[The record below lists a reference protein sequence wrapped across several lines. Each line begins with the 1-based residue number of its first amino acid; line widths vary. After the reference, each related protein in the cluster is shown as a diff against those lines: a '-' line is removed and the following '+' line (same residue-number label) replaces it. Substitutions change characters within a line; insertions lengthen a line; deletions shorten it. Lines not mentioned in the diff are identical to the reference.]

1 MTQTNSWLLSVRPH
15 TRLERLLAEDSKMQA
30 ILFVVYL
37 VHVLVSLFLIL
48 VVLLQQGKG
57 ADLAVFGGGST
68 QAAFGARSATT
79 LLHKLTVGGFI
90 IFIFT
95 TMSIA
100 ILQTR
105 GSSGASVVGAT
116 AAAAAAANTPDEAS
130 DAVDSATDAA
140 ATANGAMNDSLADDD
155 SAAPAGDAATAS
167 DAMPAETSDTNNAA
181 TAPEEDNDG

>member
-1 MTQTNSWLLSVRPH
+1 MQFLLFS
-15 TRLERLLAEDSKMQA
+15 
-30 ILFVVYL
+30 IYL

-90 IFIFT
+90 IFIAT

-100 ILQTR
+100 IIQTR
-105 GSSGASVVGAT
+105 GLEETSVVGAT
-116 AAAAAAANTPDEAS
+116 AAAANAAD
-130 DAVDSATDAA
+130 DAVDEAADTATENTAGDTMAA
-140 ATANGAMNDSLADDD
+140 D
-155 SAAPAGDAATAS
+155 SAGEETTPPTGDAAPTENTADGGS
-167 DAMPAETSDTNNAA
+167 EPAA
-181 TAPEEDNDG
+181 EDSGNSP

>member
-1 MTQTNSWLLSVRPH
+1 MQFLLFS
-15 TRLERLLAEDSKMQA
+15 
-30 ILFVVYL
+30 VYL

-90 IFIFT
+90 VFILT

-100 ILQTR
+100 IIQTR
-105 GSSGASVVGAT
+105 VSDSSSVLGST
-116 AAAAAAANTPDEAS
+116 AAAAAAASTTDDVAS

-140 ATANGAMNDSLADDD
+140 A
-155 SAAPAGDAATAS
+155 DAATVAGDTMNDTTNDTLPADGALAE
-167 DAMPAETSDTNNAA
+167 DAMPAETTDTGNAGA
-181 TAPEEDNDG
+181 SPEEDSDG